1 MKKYIVNTPP
11 SELDPATK
19 KRYAVGAIIKRD
31 AGDEE
36 TISLVACGALT
47 EIPDSE
53 EPKAKAE
60 KPAPAP
66 APAPATTD
74 AKAPA
79 TTDAKAPATA
89 DAKAPAKK

>member
-31 AGDEE
+31 PEDEE

-66 APAPATTD
+66 A
-74 AKAPA
+74 